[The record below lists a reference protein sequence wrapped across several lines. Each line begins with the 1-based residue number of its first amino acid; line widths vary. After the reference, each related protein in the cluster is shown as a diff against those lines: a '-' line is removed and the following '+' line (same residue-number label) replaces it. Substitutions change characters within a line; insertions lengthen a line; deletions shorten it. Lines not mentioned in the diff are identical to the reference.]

1 MTENTDMNSLN
12 IVIDTNVIISSL
24 ISKKGASYKLLSL
37 IGSGKFEINISVPLI
52 LEYESISLEHLDLF
66 YLEEQDITDFI
77 DYICTIGKKCKIYY
91 LWRPFLRDPKDDM
104 ILELALNSRSDF
116 IVTYNKK
123 DYNGVEIFGVDV
135 LTAKEFLEKIGEI

>member
-1 MTENTDMNSLN
+1 MNEFN

-24 ISKKGASYKLLSL
+24 ISKKGASYKLVSL

-52 LEYESISLEHLDLF
+52 LEYESISLERLNLL
-66 YLEEQDITDFI
+66 YLEEQDIIDFI
-77 DYICTIGKKCKIYY
+77 DYICTIGKKCQIYY
-91 LWRPFLRDPKDDM
+91 LWRLFLRDPKDDM

-123 DYNGVEIFGVDV
+123 DFKGVDIFGIDV
-135 LTAKEFLEKIGEI
+135 LTPKEFLENIGEI